1 MPVVTFPVVAKRPEK
16 GNPNTTAFSPAR
28 VGRPILKAAVIS
40 IRRSSLKSAKSSF
53 WSAAITCATPV
64 CPSLLLTEIVVQSST
79 TCAFV
84 SRCPA
89 WVTKKPDPLD
99 LVCGILPCGT
109 DGVIEGGSELTE
121 GRPAATF
128 EFADCTIAR
137 RISSIRRY
145 IETLPFC
152 LI

>member
-1 MPVVTFPVVAKRPEK
+1 MAICTSLRAAFMSAMPSARATEPLLVLQ
-16 GNPNTTAFSPAR
+16 GPA
-28 VGRPILKAAVIS
+28 
-40 IRRSSLKSAKSSF
+40 
-53 WSAAITCATPV
+53 C
-64 CPSLLLTEIVVQSST
+64 
-79 TCAFV
+79 
-84 SRCPA
+84 
-89 WVTKKPDPLD
+89 VTKKSDPLD
-99 LVCGILPCGT
+99 LVSGILPCGT